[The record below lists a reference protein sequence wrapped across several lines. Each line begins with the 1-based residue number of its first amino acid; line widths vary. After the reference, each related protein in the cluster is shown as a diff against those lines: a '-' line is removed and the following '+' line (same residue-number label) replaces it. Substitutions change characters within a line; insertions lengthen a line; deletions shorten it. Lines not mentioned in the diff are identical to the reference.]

1 VFDLP
6 RSGRA
11 VAVAFLAALLLA
23 GCGGG
28 GLPTGAGP
36 TAPPAQPPAPQ
47 SVPRTAEEETTTPAP
62 AGSAAELPWPAAG
75 AAEAAALQAAA
86 DNGAQPWLLDPAEV
100 ALSYASAAHGWTDAE
115 AQPGPD
121 GIVEVRRPG
130 GQRLALTV
138 AQPGRTGRS
147 GIWVVTTEHDR

>member
-1 VFDLP
+1 VLDLP

-23 GCGGG
+23 GCGGA
-28 GLPTGAGP
+28 GLPTGAAP
-36 TAPPAQPPAPQ
+36 TAPPVQPPAPQ
-47 SVPRTAEEETTTPAP
+47 PAPQTAQEETTTPAP

-75 AAEAAALQAAA
+75 AAEAAALQAAV
-86 DNGAQPWLLDPAEV
+86 DNGSQPWLLDPAEV
-100 ALSYASAAHGWTDAE
+100 AVSYASAAYGWTDAE
-115 AQPGPD
+115 AQPGPG
-121 GIVEVRRPG
+121 GIIEVRRPG

-138 AQPGRTGRS
+138 AQPGRTGKS

>member
-1 VFDLP
+1 MFDLP

-11 VAVAFLAALLLA
+11 VAVALLAALLLA

-28 GLPTGAGP
+28 PLPTGAGP
-36 TAPPAQPPAPQ
+36 TAAPVQPPAPQ
-47 SVPRTAEEETTTPAP
+47 SAPQTAEEETTTPAP

-75 AAEAAALQAAA
+75 ATEAAALQAAA

-100 ALSYASAAHGWTDAE
+100 AVSYASAAYGWTDAE
-115 AQPGPD
+115 ARPGPD

-138 AQPGRTGRS
+138 AQPGRTGKS
-147 GIWVVTTEHDR
+147 GIWVVTKEHDR

>member
-1 VFDLP
+1 MFDLP
-6 RSGRA
+6 RAGRA
-11 VAVAFLAALLLA
+11 AAVALLAVLLLA

-28 GLPTGAGP
+28 GLPAGAGP
-36 TAPPAQPPAPQ
+36 TAPAVQPPALQSEPQ
-47 SVPRTAEEETTTPAP
+47 TAEGTSTPAP
-62 AGSAAELPWPAAG
+62 AGSSVELPWPAAG

-100 ALSYASAAHGWTDAE
+100 AVSYAATAYGWTDAE

-130 GQRLALTV
+130 GQRLALTL